1 MQSDAIPP
9 HASPPPLFVARGTRS
24 RVSHVLE
31 QTQRR
36 AELDEPSVLS
46 DRRLPS
52 RKIAKSFIAEP
63 RKRKVFPGKLSRRH
77 PSLSVLTHPSDHLE
91 FSSFS
96 LLTNPRERVNRAS
109 ILKMDGHRKETRD
122 NFVTVKNYIEEDR
135 SLEKEKNWKTRFH
148 SFAALLPIVE
158 KCYASISGFQSSCVP
173 GPRLLTRQ
181 KTRMEGERERGCF
194 NDFLRMS
201 VFHGSVL
208 NL

>member
-1 MQSDAIPP
+1 MNRKASKDAAVEEIIKLL
-9 HASPPPLFVARGTRS
+9 HFAERCNSSARLSFLARGTRS

-77 PSLSVLTHPSDHLE
+77 PSLSVLTHPPDHLE

-96 LLTNPRERVNRAS
+96 LLKNPRERVNRAS
-109 ILKMDGHRKETRD
+109 ILKVDGHRKETRD
-122 NFVTVKNYIEEDR
+122 NSSRRSFVRKR
-135 SLEKEKNWKTRFH
+135 KKLENTFPFVCR
-148 SFAALLPIVE
+148 ALAN
-158 KCYASISGFQSSCVP
+158 C
-173 GPRLLTRQ
+173 
-181 KTRMEGERERGCF
+181 
-194 NDFLRMS
+194 
-201 VFHGSVL
+201 
-208 NL
+208 